1 MLPSGAPSRRSLYL
15 GLLLALLGVTLAAF
29 FVLGR
34 IDARLQREEEER
46 LSSMARTLGLEI
58 ARRVPGS
65 VSSTPDLLS
74 IGARFDRARIAGET
88 GAVFLVDREGL
99 VAVEADESGVHLR
112 PRLWGQEER
121 RSSKGVWSGFE
132 VYVPAT
138 GAGRRDGGALLYP
151 IFEMD
156 GNVTHAIGILAGAT
170 FRDRLNRLAPM
181 ILLSRAI
188 GAALLLLVVVFLLW
202 MLRQS
207 VRELRRPDNL
217 TDVASSKGG
226 HDTQF
231 MLDTFHEIVSNM
243 KESQSELRTL
253 YSRAEERAVYLEKV
267 VAYMLRSLPTG
278 VIIFDQE
285 RRVLLINGAARTIL
299 RLPSR
304 QFIGERAEVVF
315 AGSAEWLGHLD
326 ALLSGAKTH
335 SRFEMRTSK
344 DGDEETWVGLASSLI
359 RDPRGDVLGGAF
371 LLTDLTETK
380 QLRQRLALKER
391 LAAMGEVSSGIAH
404 ELRNSL
410 ATILGYCRLLERE
423 TVPAARAHGY
433 LDKLR
438 SEVRALEETSE
449 GLLDLVRVGRR
460 RPAEIDSEKLVR
472 DALEAVEERMSE
484 RTPKNVTVQ
493 TAFAARGARVDADA
507 TALRK
512 ALENVIENG
521 FQAMQEGG
529 TMILGTR
536 VLGAARDARADAAS
550 GGALVEIVIA
560 DSGPG
565 LAPEVLA
572 QIFTPFFTT
581 KRRGTGLGLA
591 IAQKTIAEHDG
602 TIRATSEPGRGT
614 RFRILLPCVSA
625 LRDAAGVAVHEEVAR

>member
-1 MLPSGAPSRRSLYL
+1 MLAAGAPSRRSLSL
-15 GLLLALLGVTLAAF
+15 WLLFALLGVNLAAF

-34 IDARLQREEEER
+34 VDARLQREEEER

-74 IGARFDRARIAGET
+74 IGARFARARTAAAA

-112 PRLWGQEER
+112 PRLWSVDER
-121 RSSKGVWSGFE
+121 RPAKGVWAGNE

-138 GAGRRDGGALLYP
+138 GEGRREGGALFYP

-156 GNVTHAIGILAGAT
+156 GRVTHAIGVVAGAA
-170 FRDRLNRLAPM
+170 FRERLNRLAPL

-207 VRELRRPDNL
+207 VRELRRPEAHAE
-217 TDVASSKGG
+217 ASSGKGG

-253 YSRAEERAVYLEKV
+253 YSRAEERAAYLEKV

-278 VIIFDQE
+278 VVIFDQD
-285 RRVLLINGAARTIL
+285 RRVLLINAAARAIL
-299 RLPSR
+299 RLPPR
-304 QFIGERAEVVF
+304 QFAGESAQTVF
-315 AGSAEWLGHLD
+315 SGDAEWLGHLD

-344 DGDEETWVGLASSLI
+344 EGEVETWVGFASSLI
-359 RDPRGDVLGGAF
+359 RDPKGDVLGGAF
-371 LLTDLTETK
+371 LLTDITETK
-380 QLRQRLALKER
+380 RLRQSLALKER

-423 TVPAARAHGY
+423 TAAAAPAHGY

-460 RPAEIDSEKLVR
+460 KP
-472 DALEAVEERMSE
+472 EAVDAEALITGALHAVKE
-484 RTPKNVTVQ
+484 RT
-493 TAFAARGARVDADA
+493 AARGVAIETAFRANDVRVEADA
-507 TALRK
+507 TTLRK
-512 ALENVIENG
+512 ALENIIENG
-521 FQAMQEGG
+521 FQAMGESGR
-529 TMILGTR
+529 MAIETR
-536 VLGAARDARADAAS
+536 TLESARAADDGSPA
-550 GGALVEIVIA
+550 GARLLEIVIA
-560 DSGPG
+560 DTGPG
-565 LAPEVLA
+565 VPPEVLA

-602 TIRATSEPGRGT
+602 TIHAASEPGRGT
-614 RFRILLPCVSA
+614 RFRVVLPC
-625 LRDAAGVAVHEEVAR
+625 LAAAHAGERAAAPAEGVR